1 MFREQLNAMKQI
13 AEEHIG
19 AARADELK
27 QLFNEHKDA
36 IRKELVSRM
45 QPLFELKRAYEE

>member
-1 MFREQLNAMKQI
+1 MKQI

-27 QLFNEHKDA
+27 QLFSEHKDV
-36 IRKELVSRM
+36 IRTELVSRM